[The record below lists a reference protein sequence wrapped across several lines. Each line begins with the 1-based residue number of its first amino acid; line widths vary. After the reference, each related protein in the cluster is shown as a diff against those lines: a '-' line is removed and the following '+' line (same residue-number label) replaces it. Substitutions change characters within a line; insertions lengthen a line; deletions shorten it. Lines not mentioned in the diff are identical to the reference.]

1 MSTQTNEVQIGILFE
16 DGTTRKYSLPNVAT
30 EDLGSVKAK
39 ILELNAGQTAN
50 AQMYKPAMLA
60 TFVSNTGSP
69 MQKISSGSY
78 ITKVE
83 EVIYSG

>member
-1 MSTQTNEVQIGILFE
+1 MSTQTNEVQIGILYE

-30 EDLGSVKAK
+30 EDLASVKAK
-39 ILELNAGQTAN
+39 ILELNAGQTET

-69 MQKISSGSY
+69 MQKISSGAY
-78 ITKVE
+78 ITKTV